1 MHTTEVSLHLTLELA
16 DGCCWQP
23 AYLEY
28 RLFRILA
35 CHDDSSS
42 RGIGRGKR
50 GNAMEKDSVEP
61 FVADDQKKRRSSPR
75 S

>member
-16 DGCCWQP
+16 DGCCWQT

-42 RGIGRGKR
+42 SGIGRGKR
-50 GNAMEKDSVEP
+50 GNAMEKESVEQL
-61 FVADDQKKRRSSPR
+61 DDGKKKEKLT
-75 S
+75 